1 MPLCNRDGIDRF
13 EHDVAETSLVA
24 FQRVTLS
31 PRWFGPGPS
40 PAADV
45 MFKALDNG
53 EGCILLVEA
62 GLRYTGADAP
72 VAAAFENGSS
82 RGWRPLAV
90 IRSIRADV
98 VLRFADD
105 VLGLSGQPPQVPRP
119 PAAQRREIV
128 VPREEI
134 SGQLDGDDDKDESRF
149 GVDLVAEA
157 SGGRLDRPLFRD
169 RETAALVR
177 ILSKAGKNAAC
188 LTGEPGTGKTA
199 VVEGLAFAV
208 AEGRVPPSLEGARIL
223 DVNLSFLGAGASM
236 RGEFEARV
244 KDLVELARRDRK
256 TVLFLDELHTL
267 RSVGSDAS
275 QMLKADL
282 GRGRIS
288 CIGATTTVEWRQIE
302 ADGALARRFQVVRV
316 EELSSL
322 EAAEVLR
329 VRKPELERHHG
340 VVLPDE
346 LIEPVVEFS
355 VRYLPDRRLPDK
367 ALDLLDEA
375 CACAAVAST
384 GNTVTL
390 DHVCEALSASTGLP
404 ADGLR
409 PGGMVIRDSAKL
421 RASLDETIFGQ
432 DHAIDVAVRA
442 MSRGARLAPRA
453 GERRPVWTALFA
465 GPSGVGKSQLAKE
478 LARMFFGEVDR
489 HFVQIDLSDFR
500 DEHTVA
506 RLVGAPPGY
515 KGHGDGGELTNAIRR
530 VPAGV
535 LLFDDVEKAHPA
547 VLTQVLAPLLNEAS
561 VHDMN
566 DGRLLDA
573 SQSLVVMTSN
583 LGSSCRPTASS
594 VGFGTTLDP
603 HSVSQVPQA
612 VADHFPK
619 DILGRIDDVVVFSH
633 LSAAATRQ
641 IWEREVASLGSRL
654 SVAGPPIVVQ
664 VDDHLAPWLL
674 KNAALRIESEGA
686 RAIRK
691 LFDSVIADP
700 CLQLLEED
708 VGPGRV
714 VIHTAEDG
722 SVRYRF
728 EQGGRQ

>member
-1 MPLCNRDGIDRF
+1 MPLCSRDGIDRF
-13 EHDVAETSLVA
+13 ERDVAETSLVA

-62 GLRYTGADAP
+62 GLRYTGADAA
-72 VAAAFENGSS
+72 VAEAFENGSS

-90 IRSIRADV
+90 IRSIRANA

-119 PAAQRREIV
+119 PAAQRREII

-134 SGQLDGDDDKDESRF
+134 SGQLDGDDDKGESRF

-199 VVEGLAFAV
+199 VVEGLAIAV

-267 RSVGSDAS
+267 RSVGSNAS

-302 ADGALARRFQVVRV
+302 ADGALARRFQMVRV

-322 EAAEVLR
+322 QAAKVLR
-329 VRKPELERHHG
+329 VRKPELECHHG

-346 LIEPVVEFS
+346 LIEPVVKFS
-355 VRYLPDRRLPDK
+355 VRHLPDRRLPDK

-375 CACAAVAST
+375 GACAAVA
-384 GNTVTL
+384 GIENTVTL
-390 DHVCEALSASTGLP
+390 DHVGEALSASTGIP
-404 ADGLR
+404 ADYLR
-409 PGGMVIRDSAKL
+409 PGGMVIGDSARL
-421 RASLDETIFGQ
+421 RASLHERIFGQ
-432 DHAIDVAVRA
+432 EQAISVAVQA
-442 MSRGARLAPRA
+442 MFRRGRLSPRA
-453 GERRPVWTALFA
+453 GERRPMWTALFA
-465 GPSGVGKSQLAKE
+465 GPSGVGKSQFSKE
-478 LARMFFGEVDR
+478 LARLLFGDADR

-530 VPAGV
+530 VAAGV
-535 LLFDDVEKAHPA
+535 LLLDEVEKAHPA
-547 VLTQVLAPLLNEAS
+547 ILTQVLVPLLGEAS
-561 VHDMN
+561 LHDMN

-573 SQSLVVMTSN
+573 SQFLIVMTSN
-583 LGSSCRPTASS
+583 LGSGRPTASS
-594 VGFGTTLDP
+594 VGFGATLDTD
-603 HSVSQVPQA
+603 SVSQVRQA
-612 VADHFPK
+612 VAGHFPK
-619 DILGRIDDVVVFSH
+619 EILGRIDDVIVFSH
-633 LSAAATRQ
+633 LSESATRQ
-641 IWEREVASLGSRL
+641 IWEGEVKSLSSRL
-654 SVAGPPIVVQ
+654 SADGPSIDVQ
-664 VDDHLAPWLL
+664 VDDDLARRLL
-674 KNAALRIESEGA
+674 KSAKPRIESEGA

-691 LFDSVIADP
+691 LFDRVIADR
-700 CLQLLEED
+700 CLELLGDSVE
-708 VGPGRV
+708 PGRV
-714 VIHTAEDG
+714 VIHTADDG
-722 SVRYRF
+722 SFRCRF
-728 EQGGRQ
+728 EQDGGE